1 MFFMRDQPAARR
13 RCRVAAEGPL
23 GKLVELIVQRL
34 NLAHDV
40 AAIKYANGQPI
51 DDSVREGEIF
61 QALTSVLE
69 VSGPYRQTGIQFLR
83 DQIEANKV
91 IQRGLHQRWHAHP
104 EEVPSAYPR
113 LAAKVRPQLD
123 RITTQIM
130 LQFESVAKMPR
141 VSFGDVADLVDER
154 LATEASARQ
163 LPRLHR
169 AAALFAMRSLCAEAP
184 RVPQAARCGP
194 ASLSPPFLVG
204 PAEGQS

>member
-1 MFFMRDQPAARR
+1 MSDHPALHRRGYPAAG
-13 RCRVAAEGPL
+13 GPL
-23 GKLVELIVQRL
+23 GKLIELVVQRL
-34 NLAHDV
+34 ALAHDV
-40 AAIKYANGQPI
+40 AAVKY
-51 DDSVREGEIF
+51 
-61 QALTSVLE
+61 
-69 VSGPYRQTGIQFLR
+69 
-83 DQIEANKV
+83 
-91 IQRGLHQRWHAHP
+91 WHAHP
-104 EEVPSAYPR
+104 EEVPSAYLS
-113 LAAKVRPQLD
+113 LAAEVRPRLD

-141 VSFGDVADLVDER
+141 VSFGAVADLVDER

-194 ASLSPPFLVG
+194 ASFLPPFLVG